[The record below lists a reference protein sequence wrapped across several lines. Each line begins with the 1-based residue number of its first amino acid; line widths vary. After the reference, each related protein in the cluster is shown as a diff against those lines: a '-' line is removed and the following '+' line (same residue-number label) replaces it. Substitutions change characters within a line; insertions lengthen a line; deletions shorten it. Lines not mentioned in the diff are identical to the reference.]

1 MIIARSQLE
10 LKNILENQPFKDKII
25 GFVPTM
31 GALHA
36 GHISLI
42 LTSKKQA
49 DVSICSIFV
58 NPTQFNNPEDY
69 NKYPIT
75 IVNDISLLEAAAC
88 DILFLPSVSDMYPE
102 GLEEAKKN
110 IYDIDGLDNQLEG
123 EFRPGHFQGVCMIV
137 HRLLTA
143 TQPNHLFMGAKDYQQ
158 CMVVKKLIDKLQ
170 LPIVLHACPTLRA
183 QNGLALSS
191 RNQRL
196 TESGREIAKIIYENL
211 NYCKANQN
219 NITFAEAKI
228 HCDNALA
235 ALGLEPEYLILAQAH
250 SLAILPDFR
259 KNEPMVVLVAAW
271 LEGVRL
277 IDNMV
282 I

>member
-1 MIIARSQLE
+1 MVVAKSQAE
-10 LKNILENQPFKDKII
+10 LKNILENQLFKDKTI

-31 GALHA
+31 GALHS

-42 LTSKKQA
+42 QTCKKQT

-58 NPTQFNNPEDY
+58 NPTQFNNPEDF

-75 IVNDISLLEAAAC
+75 IENDIILLEAAEC
-88 DILFLPSVSDMYPE
+88 DILFLPTVADMYPE
-102 GLEEAKKN
+102 GLEKAKEF
-110 IYDIDGLDNQLEG
+110 IYDIDGLDTHLEG

-137 HRLLTA
+137 HRLLKA
-143 TQPNHLFMGAKDYQQ
+143 TQPHHLFMGAKDYQQ
-158 CMVVKKLIDKLQ
+158 CMVVKKLIDKNKLG
-170 LPIVLHACPTLRA
+170 VELHACPTLRA
-183 QNGLALSS
+183 DNGLALSS

-196 TESGREIAKIIYENL
+196 SENGKLIANIIYDNL

-219 NITFAEAKI
+219 DITFEQAKT
-228 HCDNALA
+228 HCDEALVTV
-235 ALGLEPEYLILAQAH
+235 GLKPEYLILAHAY
-250 SLAILPDFR
+250 SLAILTDFT
-259 KNEPMVVLVAAW
+259 KDAPMVVLAAAW

-282 I
+282 M